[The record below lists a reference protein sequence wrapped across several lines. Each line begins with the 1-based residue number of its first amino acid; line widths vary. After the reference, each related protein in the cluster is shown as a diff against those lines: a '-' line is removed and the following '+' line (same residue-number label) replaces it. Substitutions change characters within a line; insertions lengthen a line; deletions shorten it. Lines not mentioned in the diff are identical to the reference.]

1 MSRTRRLWALGLTIA
16 VLGAACTTSAT
27 RGDDGSIVES
37 GSLSVFSMAAGD
49 CFDDP
54 SGLGPDGMEIGSVG
68 AVPCAEPH
76 DNEAFAVYQIPGG
89 PDAPYPGDQ
98 QIYVSARGGC
108 VDSLRG
114 LRGRLVRRLA
124 ARRRPDHADAAELV
138 RGKRSGGRVLPLRS
152 LPLPGAARGLDAGR
166 ARVGRRPRLRG
177 LAARFVISRRGGH
190 SRSGAAIGL

>member
-16 VLGAACTTSAT
+16 VLGATCTTSAT

-108 VDSLRG
+108 VDRFAGYVGVSYDDS
-114 LRGRLVRRLA
+114 RLDVDPITPTRQSWSEESDREVVCFLYDLFLEPLEGSMQG
-124 ARRRPDHADAAELV
+124 ARE
-138 RGKRSGGRVLPLRS
+138 
-152 LPLPGAARGLDAGR
+152 
-166 ARVGRRPRLRG
+166 
-177 LAARFVISRRGGH
+177 
-190 SRSGAAIGL
+190 